1 MQVNLAFSI
10 GYGLIVDR
18 KYILSYKKKYEIK
31 FFHFKTSSREN

>member
-18 KYILSYKKKYEIK
+18 KYILSYKKRKK
-31 FFHFKTSSREN
+31 KNMK

>member
-18 KYILSYKKKYEIK
+18 KYILSYKNKRKKIWNK
-31 FFHFKTSSREN
+31 IFSFQN